1 MTHSQYQ
8 LNIFDWVKNPNP
20 IKKNLI
26 IEAKAGSGKSSTL
39 LHASTKMSGDVIFLA
54 FNKRISQELEHKLS
68 SMGMPNAKAS
78 TIHKEGLGIYTKAKG
93 RVKVNSSKVYFITE
107 KYCQSDT
114 LSPARNFITKLVGF
128 AKQNAF
134 GVKDQTSIDDTQA
147 WMDIISHHDISL
159 DADCD
164 YLTVIEVAK
173 EVLKDS
179 NRDYKNVDFDD
190 MQYLP
195 LMYDVDCK
203 KYDWVLVDEAQD
215 TNIVRKLI
223 VEKIL
228 KSNGRA
234 IFVGDK
240 KQSIYGFCGAESN
253 SMELIKS
260 KFDCEELPL
269 SVCYRCAKNIIIE
282 AQKYCPEIE
291 HFPSNPDGEV
301 TSIKYDDFIDKALE
315 IGLGGNDG
323 IVCRNNAPN
332 VALAFALI
340 RKGIGCRIEGKE
352 IGTSLLTLVRR
363 WKRIDDLN
371 VFTEK
376 LTKYFEKEFEKAN
389 YAKMQLLED
398 KLETMC
404 ILIERCQDLGK
415 NDLKSLEKLILDM
428 FTDTIDGV
436 TPNVVTLSSIHK
448 AKGLQ
453 WNNTYILGQEQFSPS
468 KYANTEHA
476 KEEEQNLIYVSI
488 TRAINKLTF
497 ITDVPQR
504 GKSNTESL

>member
-20 IKKNLI
+20 FKKNLI

-39 LHASTKMSGDVIFLA
+39 LHAASNMKGSVIFLA
-54 FNKRISQELEHKLS
+54 FNKRISLELEHKLS
-68 SMGMPNAKAS
+68 NMGMPNAKTS
-78 TIHKEGLGIYTKAKG
+78 TIHKEGLGIYTKSKG

-107 KYCQSDT
+107 KYCQSET

-134 GVKDQTSIDDTQA
+134 GVKGQTSIDDSQA

-164 YLTVIEVAK
+164 YHTVIEVAK

-195 LMYDVDCK
+195 LIYDIDCV

-215 TNIVRKLI
+215 TNVCRKLI

-228 KSNGRA
+228 SPSGRA

-253 SMELIKS
+253 SMDLIKS
-260 KFDCEELPL
+260 KFDCDELPL

-301 TSIKYDDFIDKALE
+301 TTIKYDEFIDKALE

-340 RKGIGCRIEGKE
+340 RRGIGCRIEGRE
-352 IGTSLLTLVRR
+352 IGTSLLTLVRK
-363 WKRIDDLN
+363 WKRISDLTE
-371 VFTEK
+371 FTEK
-376 LTKYFEKEFEKAN
+376 LSTYFEKEFEKAN

-398 KLETMC
+398 KLDTMI

-448 AKGLQ
+448 SKGLQ
-453 WNNTYILGQEQFSPS
+453 WTNTYILGQDQFSPS
-468 KYANTEHA
+468 KYATTEHA
-476 KEEEQNLIYVSI
+476 KEEEENLIYVSI
-488 TRAINKLTF
+488 TRAINKLTY
-497 ITDVPQR
+497 ITDVPQKR
-504 GKSNTESL
+504 SVNKEET